1 VRVNCVLPGSVR
13 TPMLRDGAELFEPDD
28 PEAAIEAWGRVH
40 PIGRVIEPEE
50 VAAVICFLA
59 SDDASAVT
67 GAAYLADGGLS
78 AKLAI

>member
-13 TPMLRDGAELFEPDD
+13 TPMLRDGAELFGPDD
-28 PEAAIEAWGRVH
+28 PEAAMEAWGRVH